1 MLYNTSVLTSFSM
14 SVADEF
20 TRRKQVSK
28 AILVP
33 QSDFILES
41 ALSLEIWFEW
51 CLCVQ
56 LGMKEEVLLQMT
68 TCSLYSDGQ

>member
-1 MLYNTSVLTSFSM
+1 M
-14 SVADEF
+14 SVGDEF

-28 AILVP
+28 AILVL

-41 ALSLEIWFEW
+41 ALSLEILFKW

-68 TCSLYSDGQ
+68 TCSLIVQ

>member
-1 MLYNTSVLTSFSM
+1 M
-14 SVADEF
+14 F

-41 ALSLEIWFEW
+41 ALSFEILFKW
-51 CLCVQ
+51 CLCLQ
-56 LGMKEEVLLQMT
+56 LGMKEEVLLQLMFP
-68 TCSLYSDGQ
+68 LYSDGQ